1 MEESS
6 DEEVDEEQGVGR
18 ESLLKKV
25 TPAPESPLKNKLAP
39 APVVASKAA
48 ATNTESIY
56 DLVAMQKRA
65 AYEPEPPLWTN
76 PCAPWNF
83 SGGGPVHH

>member
-1 MEESS
+1 VEVEESS

-56 DLVAMQKRA
+56 DLVGRCR
-65 AYEPEPPLWTN
+65 LTLSN
-76 PCAPWNF
+76 PR
-83 SGGGPVHH
+83 